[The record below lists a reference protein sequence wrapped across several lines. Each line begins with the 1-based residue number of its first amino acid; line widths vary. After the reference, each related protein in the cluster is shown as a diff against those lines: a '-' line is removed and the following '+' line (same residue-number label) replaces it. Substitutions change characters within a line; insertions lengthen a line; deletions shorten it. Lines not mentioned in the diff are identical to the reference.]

1 MPQAEHFIPWYS
13 ACACCVFDSVGTEHV
28 RQVPHPR
35 AASSVPCTQLLSY
48 YMKPCLCAKIHIKP
62 KRILFR
68 LGSQLKESHPIY
80 VWITLSPRTKH
91 HAWSIWTRGGSV
103 STRRGG
109 HPLMRKKLDRNN
121 SLHSVCKYR
130 ISKWC
135 LSHIKQLL
143 VKVTGPKCFTQ
154 ELSTPGLGA
163 MKPWQQQRTLSPK
176 VTEKCYL
183 PLRRARRNRGSG
195 LWLS

>member
-1 MPQAEHFIPWYS
+1 MNNPKS
-13 ACACCVFDSVGTEHV
+13 KNKT
-28 RQVPHPR
+28 
-35 AASSVPCTQLLSY
+35 PC
-48 YMKPCLCAKIHIKP
+48 MKHLDK
-62 KRILFR
+62 
-68 LGSQLKESHPIY
+68 
-80 VWITLSPRTKH
+80 
-91 HAWSIWTRGGSV
+91 GGSV

-154 ELSTPGLGA
+154 G
-163 MKPWQQQRTLSPK
+163 
-176 VTEKCYL
+176 TEHSWPRCHETMTATEDTVSK
-183 PLRRARRNRGSG
+183 GH
-195 LWLS
+195 